1 MIVLSRQN
9 NNNNEEKNRKSWE
22 NGKRRTLVRAQKRR
36 RFPVR
41 HPPPASSCRQWRR
54 HDIARALP
62 RAFLTSRRP
71 VCTPRCPWSD
81 APVLHVSFPTANVFL
96 NFFFFYVH
104 YRCRQQRRR
113 TTTRFFA
120 YPPNQCRVITF
131 GRLLHAEQRNRTK
144 IEDRL
149 AALPY
154 RKTIIKKKYIVSAND
169 GVSIDRIIIC
179 YCLLLFFFFNYY
191 IYICLKNLRTITC
204 RRTGVTDRHTAA
216 DGDGV
221 VRSGLTLCVT
231 ASRWRRFLFERYEM
245 WPRPQSGWWCFR
257 RWWCR
262 PSTQCW
268 RWAVAQDRVGYNWSP
283 SCGRCTCWTTRR
295 RRSPRYHL
303 LYESVSFSNDNGFT
317 IVIIFY
323 WNPRLSISD

>member
-1 MIVLSRQN
+1 MR
-9 NNNNEEKNRKSWE
+9 ERK
-22 NGKRRTLVRAQKRR
+22 TAD
-36 RFPVR
+36 
-41 HPPPASSCRQWRR
+41 SS
-54 HDIARALP
+54 P
-62 RAFLTSRRP
+62 RAKAEAVSSPSPSAGVVVSSVAASRHRARSP
-71 VCTPRCPWSD
+71 PSVFNQSASGVHATLSVVRRSRSTRQFSD
-81 APVLHVSFPTANVFL
+81 RQRIFK
-96 NFFFFYVH
+96 FFFFYVH

-245 WPRPQSGWWCFR
+245 WPRPQSGRWCFR